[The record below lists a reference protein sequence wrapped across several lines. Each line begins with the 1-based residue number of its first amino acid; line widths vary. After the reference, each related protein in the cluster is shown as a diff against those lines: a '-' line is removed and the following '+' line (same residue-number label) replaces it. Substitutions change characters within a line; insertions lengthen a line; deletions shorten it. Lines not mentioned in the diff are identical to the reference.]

1 VLLILQIFVGSLN
14 IFLGILYL
22 ILPIIFIEFAR
33 PRDFI
38 KAFLLLLLGIY
49 LIISFNISRV
59 EDFFVLTVNSSIIL
73 LLSFEVLK
81 DRFLQLSEKEKKD
94 FRNIKSIKSKIL
106 IFGNAL
112 KITLEKIK
120 NNILKINLLGNNLT
134 QKKWVRSNTKENFS
148 NSKILENNNSP
159 TFLKTTNTPK
169 KDIMR
174 DEKI

>member
-1 VLLILQIFVGSLN
+1 M
-14 IFLGILYL
+14 
-22 ILPIIFIEFAR
+22 
-33 PRDFI
+33 
-38 KAFLLLLLGIY
+38 
-49 LIISFNISRV
+49 
-59 EDFFVLTVNSSIIL
+59 
-73 LLSFEVLK
+73 
-81 DRFLQLSEKEKKD
+81 QLSEKEKKD

-134 QKKWVRSNTKENFS
+134 QKKWVRSKTKENFS